1 MLHESSS
8 PSAASAEAAIPPS
21 PTAPE
26 TEIRVDERVKQP
38 PSAAQRGPTPA
49 PMPEED
55 LVGSPGETARE
66 DGYRDEPVKQPPP
79 KDEIP
84 PDVRALLGEAH
95 LLPGEDR
102 ATYEALLTELAQTRA
117 PKDTVEWLN
126 VKDMADAAWEGERLK
141 RLKTRLLT
149 QRVEAELCRR
159 LEGAV
164 AKEGLEPQA
173 CRNCAQALSR
183 GWARNDPKV
192 IKKVLR
198 LLPDGIDLT
207 LVTAQALLQG
217 SETIDIL
224 ERMLTTALK
233 RRQQAAKDIE
243 TRRLLFA
250 RTWRLEHVFPKS
262 SWCM

>member
-1 MLHESSS
+1 
-8 PSAASAEAAIPPS
+8 
-21 PTAPE
+21 
-26 TEIRVDERVKQP
+26 
-38 PSAAQRGPTPA
+38 
-49 PMPEED
+49 MPDED

-66 DGYRDEPVKQPPP
+66 DGYRDEPVKRPPP

-84 PDVRALLGEAH
+84 PDVRALLGDAH

-102 ATYEALLTELAQTRA
+102 ATYEALLTKLAQARA

-126 VKDMADAAWEGERLK
+126 VKDMADAAWEAERLK

-173 CRNCAQALSR
+173 CRNCAAALSR

-192 IKKVLR
+192 VKKVLR

-207 LVTAQALLQG
+207 LVTAWAL
-217 SETIDIL
+217 
-224 ERMLTTALK
+224 
-233 RRQQAAKDIE
+233 AKG
-243 TRRLLFA
+243 TRRS
-250 RTWRLEHVFPKS
+250 RS
-262 SWCM
+262 STGCSRPR